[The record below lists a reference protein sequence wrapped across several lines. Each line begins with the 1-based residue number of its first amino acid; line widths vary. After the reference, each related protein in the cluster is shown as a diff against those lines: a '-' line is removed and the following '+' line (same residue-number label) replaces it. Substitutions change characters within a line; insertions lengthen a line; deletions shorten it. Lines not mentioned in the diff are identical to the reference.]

1 MKDKPLLGGIE
12 MIENN
17 DVIGTEEVVKAAKLR
32 KTKMNKNVKLF
43 LNIAGIGLVGGAI
56 GGLGIYATYK
66 LGLKGDRIIAD
77 VVKETEKEFIK
88 YYEDDGQIWQIIH
101 GSSEWSLT
109 KEVSVPVEKIIE
121 ELLNGEYIND

>member
-1 MKDKPLLGGIE
+1 MK
-12 MIENN
+12 ENN
-17 DVIGTEEVVKAAKLR
+17 DVIVNEEVVKVAKLR

-56 GGLGIYATYK
+56 GGLAIYTAYK